1 MSVKHAILTLLSQS
15 PRHRYDLK
23 ISFETMVYKQW
34 ELNAGQIYTTIDRLI
49 RDKFVEEINEGNES
63 DLKIYKITKNGQE
76 ELHNWLLHP
85 VETSILKDEFHFK
98 LLCAKKLQYSQLSNM
113 IKQQKES
120 IIKTIL
126 QLQRLRI
133 HIDST
138 EENEGMLFLI
148 EGKLL
153 HLEADLKW
161 LDMLQEY

>member
-23 ISFETMVYKQW
+23 ISFDTMVYNQW
-34 ELNAGQIYTTIDRLI
+34 ELNTGQIYTTIDRLI
-49 RDKFVEEINEGNES
+49 RDGFVEEIYEESES
-63 DLKIYKITKNGQE
+63 DLKTYRITKSGEE
-76 ELHNWLLHP
+76 ELHNWLLLP
-85 VETSILKDEFHFK
+85 VETSILKDEFYFK
-98 LLCAKKLQYSQLSNM
+98 LLCAKRLHYSQLSSM

-126 QLQRLRI
+126 QLQRLRLN
-133 HIDST
+133 IDST
-138 EENEGMLFLI
+138 KESEGMSFLI

-161 LDMLQEY
+161 LDMFQKD